1 MRQRRGWRAFA
12 RPDIKPAAGSP
23 LRHLLA
29 ATALTLAAALPARA
43 ADKAPDPN
51 ATLIYF
57 DAVSN
62 QTLDPQEPQNNSSFA
77 QGVLMAIYDS
87 LVRLAPDGEPK
98 PGLAES
104 WHYNEDLTEITFTL
118 RKGVTF
124 HDGTP
129 FNAAAVA
136 KNFER
141 SMALGPKA
149 GGVTIETF
157 TQVAGYEVVDDSTV
171 RVKLKAR
178 SGQMPY
184 LFGTQ
189 AGMMISPAVLSDTAF
204 GATLKPIGTGPYRVT
219 GFDSNVRTQTRRND
233 AYWEGIEGRPAGF
246 EHNFVSDA
254 RARLNALRSGQA
266 NLALIEPR
274 QIAEAKDAGFAVQI
288 NEKNSTWEIGLN
300 TSHETV
306 GKLKLRQAM
315 MHAIDREA
323 LADAL
328 GYGASKP
335 TVQFFA
341 QSSPW
346 FDPALEKLF
355 PYDPD
360 KARKL
365 VAEAGYPKGVDIS
378 WLLLNTTEYKTM
390 GEAVQSMLQEV
401 GIRVKF
407 DTVDVSQYTLFRRPA
422 PGRGDVL
429 MVRWGGRPDPLMTFQ
444 EFISGKANP
453 WGAVVPEIDTLIDQ
467 ARAMAPS
474 DPKRAEVI
482 HKLSRVATEQV
493 AHMTL
498 MTRSN
503 VYAYKPGCVTNLPAY
518 LPTGNDRMNDTRV
531 GMGCK

>member
-1 MRQRRGWRAFA
+1 MQMRRIAFCL
-12 RPDIKPAAGSP
+12 PVGF
-23 LRHLLA
+23 LLA
-29 ATALTLAAALPARA
+29 GFALGPGAVLPARA

-87 LVRLAPDGEPK
+87 LVRLDPAGDPK
-98 PGLAES
+98 PGLATS
-104 WHYNEDLTEITFTL
+104 WQYNEDLTEITLTL

-129 FNAAAVA
+129 FNAAAAA

-141 SMALGPKA
+141 SMTLGPRA
-149 GGVTIETF
+149 GGVTVETF
-157 TQVAGYEVVDDSTV
+157 TQVAGVEVVDNDTV
-171 RVKLKAR
+171 RLKLKAPN
-178 SGQMPY
+178 GQMPY
-184 LFGTQ
+184 LLGTQ
-189 AGMMISPAVLSDTAF
+189 AGMMISPAVLTDTPF
-204 GATLKPIGTGPYRVT
+204 GATLKPVGTGPYRVKS
-219 GFDSNVRTQTRRND
+219 FESNVRTQMQRND
-233 AYWEGIEGRPAGF
+233 AYWEGIEGRPASF
-246 EHNFVSDA
+246 DHNFVSDS

-266 NLALIEPR
+266 NLALIEAR
-274 QIAEAKDAGFAVQI
+274 QIAEAQEAGFAVQI

-300 TSHETV
+300 TSHDSV
-306 GKLKLRQAM
+306 SKLKLRQAM
-315 MHAIDREA
+315 MYAIDREA
-323 LADAL
+323 LAEAL

-341 QSSPW
+341 SSSPW

-365 VAEAGYPKGVDIS
+365 LAEAGYPKGVDIS
-378 WLLLNTTEYKTM
+378 WLLLNTNEYKTL
-390 GEAVQSMLQEV
+390 GEAVQAMWGDV
-401 GIRVKF
+401 GIRARF

-444 EFISGKANP
+444 ETISGRAQP
-453 WGAVVPEIDTLIDQ
+453 WGSVVPEVDALIDQ
-467 ARAMAPS
+467 ARALAPS

-503 VYAYKPGCVTNLPAY
+503 VYAFKPGCISNLPPY
-518 LPTGNDRMNDTRV
+518 LPTGNDRINDTRV
-531 GMGCK
+531 GTGCK